1 LSAHDFEVVYITGSG
16 RSGSTLLERTL
27 GAIPGWVNIGE
38 LIELFRK
45 PSVAEERCGC
55 GRPFEQCEFWSEVG
69 RLAYGSWSR
78 DAMARIGA
86 LQRHVSR
93 QRYLPRLLA
102 LPLGSGTEFGQ
113 QCRAYAEH
121 YERIYRAVVEVS
133 GAKVIVDAS
142 KWPGQA
148 LALRRGGLP
157 VRLVHLVRD
166 ARGVAYSWAKT
177 GVARPHGEAG
187 STMATH
193 APVATAG
200 RWAAFQTEIEVMAR
214 AFPRVPTLRYED
226 FVADPHA
233 ATQRAVGE
241 LQLGPVDLPHVN
253 GHEIAL
259 PASHGVAGNPS
270 RFRVGSVVV
279 RADEA
284 WRRDMAAADRRA
296 VTAIAAPLL
305 VKYGYPLSPAR
316 TRP

>member
-1 LSAHDFEVVYITGSG
+1 VEC
-16 RSGSTLLERTL
+16 
-27 GAIPGWVNIGE
+27 P
-38 LIELFRK
+38 
-45 PSVAEERCGC
+45 
-55 GRPFEQCEFWSEVG
+55 FWSEVG
-69 RLAYGSWSR
+69 RVAYGSWSR
-78 DAMARIGA
+78 DVMAEIGR

-102 LPLGSGTEFGQ
+102 LPAGSGTRFGSD
-113 QCRAYAEH
+113 CRAYAQH

-166 ARGVAYSWAKT
+166 ARGVAYSWSKT
-177 GVARPHGEAG
+177 GVARPHGGVG

-193 APVATAG
+193 AAVATAG
-200 RWAAFQTEIEVMAR
+200 RWTAFQSEIEVMSR
-214 AFPRVPTLRYED
+214 AFPDAPTLRYED
-226 FVADPHA
+226 FVADPQS
-233 ATQRAVGE
+233 ATEQVVRE
-241 LQLGPVDLPHVN
+241 LHLDPVDLSHV
-253 GHEIAL
+253 GADEIVL

-270 RFRVGSVVV
+270 RFKVGTVGV

-284 WRRDMAAADRRA
+284 WRRNMVAADRRA

-305 VKYGYPLSPAR
+305 LRYGYPLSVSRAGS
-316 TRP
+316 